1 MGLTTLVGANSA
13 SLDKCLVLG
22 EQSNRVDMPQV
33 FSQRWD
39 DDF

>member
-1 MGLTTLVGANSA
+1 MRLTTLLGANGA

-22 EQSNRVDMPQV
+22 EQSNCVDMAQV
-33 FSQRWD
+33 FSQRRD